1 MFDCSFHVVDI
12 STLTNL
18 QFQVNLDR
26 KLRVK
31 NLQDFHSEPIWED
44 YDISQKVM
52 NCCWHPKQNIVAVS
66 CLNCVFF
73 YNSWFAVASR
83 LLILK
88 IINFKN
94 LGNCV
99 FMHFNSFTLKIIN
112 FINIKISG
120 AITIYTPNHMNP
132 HPSNVTFTNSLLFG
146 LLNSRFSLTLTVAG
160 TSSSSPSEKSLL
172 ASSSFCLGSIFRI
185 LYL

>member
-73 YNSWFAVASR
+73 YNS
-83 LLILK
+83 
-88 IINFKN
+88 
-94 LGNCV
+94 
-99 FMHFNSFTLKIIN
+99 
-112 FINIKISG
+112 
-120 AITIYTPNHMNP
+120 
-132 HPSNVTFTNSLLFG
+132 
-146 LLNSRFSLTLTVAG
+146 
-160 TSSSSPSEKSLL
+160 
-172 ASSSFCLGSIFRI
+172 
-185 LYL
+185 